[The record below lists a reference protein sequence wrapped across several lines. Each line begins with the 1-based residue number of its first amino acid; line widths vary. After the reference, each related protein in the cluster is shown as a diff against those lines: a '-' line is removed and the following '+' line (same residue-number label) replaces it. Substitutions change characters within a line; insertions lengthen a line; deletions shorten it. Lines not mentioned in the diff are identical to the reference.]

1 MTSRIS
7 QSMLYTNFINY
18 LDQTTSSLQKLYE
31 QGATQKKINRPSDNP
46 VGMARVLSYRDSIK
60 AIEQYKENINNAKG
74 WLSLADTTLKQT
86 EDQLTRLKELT
97 VQASTG
103 TLNEEDRKEILNEVK
118 QIFDQLL
125 ALSNTTYEGRSIFA
139 GHKTN
144 NQAFEKGLTL
154 FSNKKDDTGI
164 DDVNAYVKSITGSSD
179 DVVVIEFSKTGSA
192 TARIGID
199 DDISYTVKKGSSQTT
214 ITTGTLN
221 AGDTTLDLGGV
232 QIELKKGYEVVTDE
246 TLANEDRT
254 ELLLAPTAI
263 YKGDNESGEGV
274 EIKTIPSG
282 STYSNYNL
290 SITPEKN
297 GSFENET
304 VVRIVSDETLG
315 NGNPIEYQY
324 SLDGGITWS
333 GNIQADN
340 SNPQLE
346 LELPGGKVTLSKLDT
361 TIATSPQLNGLS
373 FKIGSIEVEQSST
386 DLYAFG
392 QGDIH
397 EDVIV
402 RIDNVTGSGFTG
414 GDEIEYS
421 YSTDGGITWDT
432 GHKITATGSGYESLP
447 VKGGILKIAPSSV
460 TNSLSSG
467 DQFTIHPRDAGMDT
481 EISQGIKIPVTH
493 VGTQIFGGFYKNSSG
508 LEMAL
513 ASDEKSNLFVG
524 VGRLIAA
531 LELNDQDKIRSCLD
545 YIDSALTQVTK
556 THAQIGAKIN
566 RLNTSE
572 TILSDLQTNQKERKS
587 AIEDVDFA
595 DLLTQISQQQTVYQA
610 ILKSASMIMKVSLVN
625 YV

>member
-1 MTSRIS
+1 
-7 QSMLYTNFINY
+7 
-18 LDQTTSSLQKLYE
+18 
-31 QGATQKKINRPSDNP
+31 
-46 VGMARVLSYRDSIK
+46 
-60 AIEQYKENINNAKG
+60 
-74 WLSLADTTLKQT
+74 
-86 EDQLTRLKELT
+86 
-97 VQASTG
+97 
-103 TLNEEDRKEILNEVK
+103 
-118 QIFDQLL
+118 
-125 ALSNTTYEGRSIFA
+125 
-139 GHKTN
+139 
-144 NQAFEKGLTL
+144 
-154 FSNKKDDTGI
+154 
-164 DDVNAYVKSITGSSD
+164 
-179 DVVVIEFSKTGSA
+179 
-192 TARIGID
+192 
-199 DDISYTVKKGSSQTT
+199 
-214 ITTGTLN
+214 
-221 AGDTTLDLGGV
+221 
-232 QIELKKGYEVVTDE
+232 
-246 TLANEDRT
+246 
-254 ELLLAPTAI
+254 
-263 YKGDNESGEGV
+263 
-274 EIKTIPSG
+274 
-282 STYSNYNL
+282 
-290 SITPEKN
+290 TPEKN

-304 VVRIVSDETLG
+304 VIRIVSGGTLG
-315 NGNPIEYQY
+315 DGNPIEYQY
-324 SLDGGITWS
+324 SIDGGITWS
-333 GNIQADN
+333 GRIQADN
-340 SNPQLE
+340 SKPQLE
-346 LELPGGKVTLSKLDT
+346 LELPGGKVTLAQLDSSG
-361 TIATSPQLNGLS
+361 ASPQLNGLS

-386 DLYAFG
+386 DLYAFA

-402 RIDNVTGSGFTG
+402 RIDNVTGTGGTGFTG

-447 VKGGILKIAPSSV
+447 VQGGMLKIAPSSV
-460 TNSLSSG
+460 TTSLSSG

-524 VGRLIAA
+524 VGKLITA